1 MLTKYFSRYWLLITV
16 TVLLVVIQAV
26 ISLYLPDLMSNIVDK
41 GITKGDVDY
50 IWKVGGQM
58 LLYSLISAIA
68 AIVGSYTSSIVS
80 MGIGRD
86 LRGAV
91 FEKVNSFSLEEINK
105 FSTASLIT
113 RTTNDVTQIQQA
125 TMMML
130 RMVAMAPVMAI
141 GGIAMSVNKDAQ
153 LTSVLFISIP
163 IMFIGLGLITW
174 IVVPWFRSMQT
185 KIDRLSLVLRER
197 VTGIRVI
204 RAFNKEEHEKKRFTE
219 ANNDLTN
226 TALKINRVASLLFL
240 YMMIVMNFTTILII
254 WFGAKQID
262 IGKLQVGQMMAVMQ
276 YVMQIMFSFIMI
288 SVIFIMLPR
297 ANVSANRIKEVLA
310 VEPKVKDPYLSSSTS
325 DSKNG
330 KNARN
335 TRSAEDE
342 RVVNSAWYMKIGK
355 SENIKGEVEFD
366 NVTFSYPGA
375 GEPVLENISFKALPG
390 KVTAIIGSTG
400 SGKSTLLNLIPRF
413 YDVTSGSVKID
424 GIDVREFPLETLRK
438 NIGYAT
444 QKAMIFSGTIR
455 DNIRF
460 GREWITDQMVEHAAD
475 IAQVM
480 EFASKYPEGLD
491 YYIDQSGLN
500 LSGGQKQRVSIA
512 RTIAGKP
519 KIYLF
524 DDTFSALDFKT
535 DANVRLRLFKE
546 TSDAT
551 VIIVAQRV
559 ATIMYADQ
567 IIVLEDGKVVG
578 IGTHAE
584 LIENNEIYKDIVN
597 SQLSKEEI

>member
-16 TVLLVVIQAV
+16 TVLLVVVQAV

-58 LLYSLISAIA
+58 LLYSLMSALA

-153 LTSVLFISIP
+153 LTSALFISIP
-163 IMFIGLGLITW
+163 IMFAGLGLITW

-226 TALKINRVASLLFL
+226 TALKINRVASLLFP

-310 VEPKVKDPYLSSSTS
+310 VEPKVKDPYLSSATS
-325 DSKNG
+325 DSNNG

-335 TRSAEDE
+335 TRSAEGE
-342 RVVNSAWYMKIGK
+342 RFVNSAWYMKIGK
-355 SENIKGEVEFD
+355 SENVKGVIEFD

-512 RTIAGKP
+512 RAIAGKP
-519 KIYLF
+519 RIYLF

-559 ATIMYADQ
+559 ATIMQADQ

-584 LIENNEIYKDIVN
+584 LIENNEVYRDIVN
-597 SQLSKEEI
+597 SQLSREEI

>member
-1 MLTKYFSRYWLLITV
+1 
-16 TVLLVVIQAV
+16 LVETYEVQC
-26 ISLYLPDLMSNIVDK
+26 Y
-41 GITKGDVDY
+41 
-50 IWKVGGQM
+50 
-58 LLYSLISAIA
+58 
-68 AIVGSYTSSIVS
+68 
-80 MGIGRD
+80 
-86 LRGAV
+86 
-91 FEKVNSFSLEEINK
+91 EKVNSFSLEEINK

-163 IMFIGLGLITW
+163 IMFAGLGLITW

-226 TALKINRVASLLFL
+226 TALKINRVASLLFP

-325 DSKNG
+325 DSNNG
-330 KNARN
+330 K
-335 TRSAEDE
+335 
-342 RVVNSAWYMKIGK
+342 KCK
-355 SENIKGEVEFD
+355 
-366 NVTFSYPGA
+366 
-375 GEPVLENISFKALPG
+375 
-390 KVTAIIGSTG
+390 
-400 SGKSTLLNLIPRF
+400 
-413 YDVTSGSVKID
+413 
-424 GIDVREFPLETLRK
+424 
-438 NIGYAT
+438 
-444 QKAMIFSGTIR
+444 
-455 DNIRF
+455 
-460 GREWITDQMVEHAAD
+460 
-475 IAQVM
+475 
-480 EFASKYPEGLD
+480 KY
-491 YYIDQSGLN
+491 
-500 LSGGQKQRVSIA
+500 KKCR
-512 RTIAGKP
+512 R
-519 KIYLF
+519 
-524 DDTFSALDFKT
+524 
-535 DANVRLRLFKE
+535 
-546 TSDAT
+546 
-551 VIIVAQRV
+551 
-559 ATIMYADQ
+559 
-567 IIVLEDGKVVG
+567 
-578 IGTHAE
+578 
-584 LIENNEIYKDIVN
+584 
-597 SQLSKEEI
+597 

>member
-226 TALKINRVASLLFL
+226 TALKINRVASLLFP

-325 DSKNG
+325 DSNNG

-335 TRSAEDE
+335 TRSAEGE
-342 RVVNSAWYMKIGK
+342 RFVNSAWYMKIGK
-355 SENIKGEVEFD
+355 SENVKGEVEFD

-512 RTIAGKP
+512 RAVAGRP

>member
-16 TVLLVVIQAV
+16 TVLLVVVQAV

-58 LLYSLISAIA
+58 LLYSLMSALA

-153 LTSVLFISIP
+153 LTSALFISIP
-163 IMFIGLGLITW
+163 IMFAGLGLITW

-226 TALKINRVASLLFL
+226 TALKINRVASLLFP

-310 VEPKVKDPYLSSSTS
+310 VEPKVKDPYLSSATS

-335 TRSAEDE
+335 TRSAEGE
-342 RVVNSAWYMKIGK
+342 RFVNSAWYMKIGK
-355 SENIKGEVEFD
+355 SENVKGVIEFD

-460 GREWITDQMVEHAAD
+460 GREWITDQMIEHAAD

-512 RTIAGKP
+512 RAIAGKP
-519 KIYLF
+519 RIYLF

-559 ATIMYADQ
+559 ATIM
-567 IIVLEDGKVVG
+567 
-578 IGTHAE
+578 
-584 LIENNEIYKDIVN
+584 
-597 SQLSKEEI
+597 

>member
-16 TVLLVVIQAV
+16 TVLLVVVQAV

-226 TALKINRVASLLFL
+226 TALKINRVASLLFP

-342 RVVNSAWYMKIGK
+342 RLVNSAWYMKIGK

-512 RTIAGKP
+512 RAVAGRP

-578 IGTHAE
+578 VGTHAE

>member
-16 TVLLVVIQAV
+16 TVLLVVVQAV

-113 RTTNDVTQIQQA
+113 RTTNDVTQIQRA

-226 TALKINRVASLLFL
+226 TALKINRVASLLFP

-342 RVVNSAWYMKIGK
+342 RLVNSAWYMKIGK

-512 RTIAGKP
+512 RAVAGKP
-519 KIYLF
+519 RIYLF

-559 ATIMYADQ
+559 ATIMQADQ

-584 LIENNEIYKDIVN
+584 LIENNEVYRDIVN
-597 SQLSKEEI
+597 SQLSREEI

>member
-1 MLTKYFSRYWLLITV
+1 
-16 TVLLVVIQAV
+16 
-26 ISLYLPDLMSNIVDK
+26 MSNIVDK

-58 LLYSLISAIA
+58 LLYSLMSALA

-125 TMMML
+125 TMMVL

-141 GGIAMSVNKDAQ
+141 GGIVMSVNKDAQ

-163 IMFIGLGLITW
+163 IVFAGLGLIRW

-185 KIDRLSLVLRER
+185 KIDRLILVLRER

-226 TALKINRVASLLFL
+226 TALKINRVAALLFP

-342 RVVNSAWYMKIGK
+342 RLVNSAWYMKIGK

-512 RTIAGKP
+512 RAVAGRP

-578 IGTHAE
+578 VGTHAE

>member
-16 TVLLVVIQAV
+16 TVLLVVVQAV

-226 TALKINRVASLLFL
+226 TALKINRVASLLFP

-355 SENIKGEVEFD
+355 SENVKGEVEFD

-375 GEPVLENISFKALPG
+375 GEPVLENISFKAMPG

-460 GREWITDQMVEHAAD
+460 GREWITDQMVEYAAD

-512 RTIAGKP
+512 RTIAGRP

>member
-1 MLTKYFSRYWLLITV
+1 
-16 TVLLVVIQAV
+16 
-26 ISLYLPDLMSNIVDK
+26 
-41 GITKGDVDY
+41 
-50 IWKVGGQM
+50 
-58 LLYSLISAIA
+58 
-68 AIVGSYTSSIVS
+68 
-80 MGIGRD
+80 
-86 LRGAV
+86 
-91 FEKVNSFSLEEINK
+91 
-105 FSTASLIT
+105 
-113 RTTNDVTQIQQA
+113 
-125 TMMML
+125 
-130 RMVAMAPVMAI
+130 
-141 GGIAMSVNKDAQ
+141 
-153 LTSVLFISIP
+153 
-163 IMFIGLGLITW
+163 
-174 IVVPWFRSMQT
+174 
-185 KIDRLSLVLRER
+185 
-197 VTGIRVI
+197 
-204 RAFNKEEHEKKRFTE
+204 
-219 ANNDLTN
+219 
-226 TALKINRVASLLFL
+226 
-240 YMMIVMNFTTILII
+240 
-254 WFGAKQID
+254 
-262 IGKLQVGQMMAVMQ
+262 
-276 YVMQIMFSFIMI
+276 
-288 SVIFIMLPR
+288 
-297 ANVSANRIKEVLA
+297 
-310 VEPKVKDPYLSSSTS
+310 
-325 DSKNG
+325 
-330 KNARN
+330 
-335 TRSAEDE
+335 
-342 RVVNSAWYMKIGK
+342 
-355 SENIKGEVEFD
+355 
-366 NVTFSYPGA
+366 
-375 GEPVLENISFKALPG
+375 
-390 KVTAIIGSTG
+390 
-400 SGKSTLLNLIPRF
+400 LIPRF

>member
-1 MLTKYFSRYWLLITV
+1 
-16 TVLLVVIQAV
+16 
-26 ISLYLPDLMSNIVDK
+26 
-41 GITKGDVDY
+41 
-50 IWKVGGQM
+50 
-58 LLYSLISAIA
+58 
-68 AIVGSYTSSIVS
+68 
-80 MGIGRD
+80 
-86 LRGAV
+86 
-91 FEKVNSFSLEEINK
+91 
-105 FSTASLIT
+105 
-113 RTTNDVTQIQQA
+113 
-125 TMMML
+125 
-130 RMVAMAPVMAI
+130 
-141 GGIAMSVNKDAQ
+141 
-153 LTSVLFISIP
+153 
-163 IMFIGLGLITW
+163 
-174 IVVPWFRSMQT
+174 
-185 KIDRLSLVLRER
+185 
-197 VTGIRVI
+197 
-204 RAFNKEEHEKKRFTE
+204 
-219 ANNDLTN
+219 
-226 TALKINRVASLLFL
+226 
-240 YMMIVMNFTTILII
+240 
-254 WFGAKQID
+254 
-262 IGKLQVGQMMAVMQ
+262 
-276 YVMQIMFSFIMI
+276 
-288 SVIFIMLPR
+288 
-297 ANVSANRIKEVLA
+297 
-310 VEPKVKDPYLSSSTS
+310 
-325 DSKNG
+325 
-330 KNARN
+330 
-335 TRSAEDE
+335 
-342 RVVNSAWYMKIGK
+342 
-355 SENIKGEVEFD
+355 
-366 NVTFSYPGA
+366 
-375 GEPVLENISFKALPG
+375 
-390 KVTAIIGSTG
+390 
-400 SGKSTLLNLIPRF
+400 LIPRF

-512 RTIAGKP
+512 RAVAGRP

>member
-1 MLTKYFSRYWLLITV
+1 MITV
-16 TVLLVVIQAV
+16 TVLLVVVQAV

-113 RTTNDVTQIQQA
+113 RTTNDVTQIQRA

-226 TALKINRVASLLFL
+226 TALKINRVASLLFP

-342 RVVNSAWYMKIGK
+342 RLVNSAWYMKIGK

-512 RTIAGKP
+512 RAVAGKP
-519 KIYLF
+519 RIYLF

-559 ATIMYADQ
+559 ATIMQADQ

-578 IGTHAE
+578 IGSHAE
-584 LIENNEIYKDIVN
+584 LIENNEVYRDIVN
-597 SQLSKEEI
+597 SQLSREEI

>member
-1 MLTKYFSRYWLLITV
+1 
-16 TVLLVVIQAV
+16 
-26 ISLYLPDLMSNIVDK
+26 
-41 GITKGDVDY
+41 
-50 IWKVGGQM
+50 
-58 LLYSLISAIA
+58 
-68 AIVGSYTSSIVS
+68 
-80 MGIGRD
+80 
-86 LRGAV
+86 
-91 FEKVNSFSLEEINK
+91 
-105 FSTASLIT
+105 
-113 RTTNDVTQIQQA
+113 
-125 TMMML
+125 
-130 RMVAMAPVMAI
+130 
-141 GGIAMSVNKDAQ
+141 
-153 LTSVLFISIP
+153 
-163 IMFIGLGLITW
+163 
-174 IVVPWFRSMQT
+174 
-185 KIDRLSLVLRER
+185 
-197 VTGIRVI
+197 
-204 RAFNKEEHEKKRFTE
+204 
-219 ANNDLTN
+219 
-226 TALKINRVASLLFL
+226 
-240 YMMIVMNFTTILII
+240 
-254 WFGAKQID
+254 
-262 IGKLQVGQMMAVMQ
+262 
-276 YVMQIMFSFIMI
+276 
-288 SVIFIMLPR
+288 
-297 ANVSANRIKEVLA
+297 
-310 VEPKVKDPYLSSSTS
+310 
-325 DSKNG
+325 
-330 KNARN
+330 
-335 TRSAEDE
+335 
-342 RVVNSAWYMKIGK
+342 
-355 SENIKGEVEFD
+355 
-366 NVTFSYPGA
+366 
-375 GEPVLENISFKALPG
+375 
-390 KVTAIIGSTG
+390 
-400 SGKSTLLNLIPRF
+400 LNLIPRF

>member
-58 LLYSLISAIA
+58 LLYSLMSALA

-163 IMFIGLGLITW
+163 IMFAGLGLITW

-226 TALKINRVASLLFL
+226 TALKINRVASLLFP

-310 VEPKVKDPYLSSSTS
+310 VEPKVKDPYLSSSTP
-325 DSKNG
+325 DSNNG

-335 TRSAEDE
+335 TRSAEGE
-342 RVVNSAWYMKIGK
+342 RFVNSAWYMKIGK
-355 SENIKGEVEFD
+355 SENVKGEVEFD

>member
-16 TVLLVVIQAV
+16 TVLLVVVQAV

-58 LLYSLISAIA
+58 LLYSLMSALA

-125 TMMML
+125 IMMML

-153 LTSVLFISIP
+153 LTSALFISIP
-163 IMFIGLGLITW
+163 IVFAGLGLITW

-226 TALKINRVASLLFL
+226 TALKINRVASLLFP

-310 VEPKVKDPYLSSSTS
+310 VEPKVKDPYLSSSTP
-325 DSKNG
+325 DSNNG

-335 TRSAEDE
+335 TRSAEGE
-342 RVVNSAWYMKIGK
+342 RFVNSAWYMKIGK
-355 SENIKGEVEFD
+355 SENVKGEVEFD

>member
-16 TVLLVVIQAV
+16 TVLLVVVQAV

-58 LLYSLISAIA
+58 LLYSLMSALA

-113 RTTNDVTQIQQA
+113 RTTNDVTQIQRA
-125 TMMML
+125 TMMVL

-141 GGIAMSVNKDAQ
+141 GGIVMSVNKDAQ

-163 IMFIGLGLITW
+163 IMFAGLGLITW

-185 KIDRLSLVLRER
+185 KIDRLTLVLRER

-226 TALKINRVASLLFL
+226 TALKINRVAALLFP

-342 RVVNSAWYMKIGK
+342 RLVNSAWYMKIGK

-375 GEPVLENISFKALPG
+375 SEPVLENISFKALPG

-424 GIDVREFPLETLRK
+424 GVDVREFPLETLRK

-460 GREWITDQMVEHAAD
+460 GREWITDQMIEHAAD

-512 RTIAGKP
+512 RAIAGKP
-519 KIYLF
+519 RIYLF

-559 ATIMYADQ
+559 ATIMQADQ

-584 LIENNEIYKDIVN
+584 LIENNEVYRDIVN
-597 SQLSKEEI
+597 SQLSREEI

>member
-16 TVLLVVIQAV
+16 TILLVVVQAV

-68 AIVGSYTSSIVS
+68 AIVGSYTSSITS

-125 TMMML
+125 TMMVL

-141 GGIAMSVNKDAQ
+141 GGIVMSVNKDAQ

-163 IMFIGLGLITW
+163 IMFAGLGLITW

-226 TALKINRVASLLFL
+226 TALKINRVAALLFP

-310 VEPKVKDPYLSSSTS
+310 VEPKVKDPYLSSATS

-330 KNARN
+330 KDAKN

-342 RVVNSAWYMKIGK
+342 KLVSSTWYRKIGK
-355 SENIKGEVEFD
+355 SENVKGVIEFD

-424 GIDVREFPLETLRK
+424 GVDVREFPLETLRK

-460 GREWITDQMVEHAAD
+460 GREWITDQMIEHAAD

-519 KIYLF
+519 RIYLF

-559 ATIMYADQ
+559 ATIMQADQ

-584 LIENNEIYKDIVN
+584 LIENNEIYRDIVN

>member
-1 MLTKYFSRYWLLITV
+1 
-16 TVLLVVIQAV
+16 
-26 ISLYLPDLMSNIVDK
+26 MSNIVDK

-58 LLYSLISAIA
+58 LLYSLMSALA

-125 TMMML
+125 TMMVL

-141 GGIAMSVNKDAQ
+141 GGIVMSVNKDAQ

-163 IMFIGLGLITW
+163 IMFAGLGLITW

-226 TALKINRVASLLFL
+226 TALKINRVAALLFP

-310 VEPKVKDPYLSSSTS
+310 VEPKVKDPYLSSATS

-330 KNARN
+330 KDAKN
-335 TRSAEDE
+335 TRSAEGE
-342 RVVNSAWYMKIGK
+342 RFVNSAWYMKIGK
-355 SENIKGEVEFD
+355 SENVKGVIEFD

-424 GIDVREFPLETLRK
+424 GVDVREFPLETLRK

-460 GREWITDQMVEHAAD
+460 GREWITDQMIEHAAD

-512 RTIAGKP
+512 RAIAGKP
-519 KIYLF
+519 RIYLF

-559 ATIMYADQ
+559 ATIMQADQ

-584 LIENNEIYKDIVN
+584 LIENNEVYRDIVN
-597 SQLSKEEI
+597 SQLSREEI

>member
-1 MLTKYFSRYWLLITV
+1 M
-16 TVLLVVIQAV
+16 
-26 ISLYLPDLMSNIVDK
+26 
-41 GITKGDVDY
+41 
-50 IWKVGGQM
+50 KVGGQM
-58 LLYSLISAIA
+58 LLYSLMSALA

-125 TMMML
+125 TMMVL

-141 GGIAMSVNKDAQ
+141 GGIVMSVNKDAQ

-163 IMFIGLGLITW
+163 IMFAGLGLITW

-226 TALKINRVASLLFL
+226 TALKINRVAALLFP

-310 VEPKVKDPYLSSSTS
+310 VEPKVKDPYLSSATS

-330 KNARN
+330 KDAKN
-335 TRSAEDE
+335 TRSAEGE
-342 RVVNSAWYMKIGK
+342 RFVNSAWYMKIGK
-355 SENIKGEVEFD
+355 SENVKGVIEFD

-375 GEPVLENISFKALPG
+375 SEPVLENISFKALPG

-424 GIDVREFPLETLRK
+424 GVDVREFPLETLRK

-460 GREWITDQMVEHAAD
+460 GREWITDQMIEHAAD

-512 RTIAGKP
+512 RAIAGKP
-519 KIYLF
+519 RIYLF

-559 ATIMYADQ
+559 ATIMQADQ

-584 LIENNEIYKDIVN
+584 LIENNEVYRDIVN
-597 SQLSKEEI
+597 SQLSREEI

>member
-16 TVLLVVIQAV
+16 TVLLVVVQAV

-58 LLYSLISAIA
+58 LLYSLMSALA

-125 TMMML
+125 TMMVL

-141 GGIAMSVNKDAQ
+141 GGIVMSVNKDAQ

-163 IMFIGLGLITW
+163 IVFAGLGLIRW

-185 KIDRLSLVLRER
+185 KIDRLILVLRER

-226 TALKINRVASLLFL
+226 TALKINRVAALLFP

-342 RVVNSAWYMKIGK
+342 RLVNSAWYMKIGK

-512 RTIAGKP
+512 RAVAGRP

-578 IGTHAE
+578 VGTHAE

>member
-58 LLYSLISAIA
+58 LLYSLMSALA

-163 IMFIGLGLITW
+163 IMFAGLGLITW

-226 TALKINRVASLLFL
+226 TALKINRVASLLFP

-310 VEPKVKDPYLSSSTS
+310 VEPKVKDPYLSSSTP
-325 DSKNG
+325 DSNNG

-335 TRSAEDE
+335 TRSAEGE
-342 RVVNSAWYMKIGK
+342 RFVNSAWYMKIGK
-355 SENIKGEVEFD
+355 SENVKGVIEFD

-424 GIDVREFPLETLRK
+424 GVDVREFPLETLRK

-460 GREWITDQMVEHAAD
+460 GREWITDQMIEHAAD

-512 RTIAGKP
+512 RAIAGKP
-519 KIYLF
+519 RIYLF

-559 ATIMYADQ
+559 ATIMQADQ

-584 LIENNEIYKDIVN
+584 LIENNEVYRDIVN
-597 SQLSKEEI
+597 SQLSREEI

>member
-58 LLYSLISAIA
+58 LLYSLMSALA

-125 TMMML
+125 TMMVL

-141 GGIAMSVNKDAQ
+141 GGIVMSVNKDAQ

-163 IMFIGLGLITW
+163 IMFAGLGLITW

-226 TALKINRVASLLFL
+226 TALKINRVAALLFP

-310 VEPKVKDPYLSSSTS
+310 VEPKVKDPYLSSATS

-330 KNARN
+330 KDAKN
-335 TRSAEDE
+335 TRSAEGE
-342 RVVNSAWYMKIGK
+342 RFVNSAWYMKIGK
-355 SENIKGEVEFD
+355 SENVKGVIEFD

-375 GEPVLENISFKALPG
+375 SEPVLENISFKALPG

-424 GIDVREFPLETLRK
+424 GVDVREFPLETLRK

-460 GREWITDQMVEHAAD
+460 GREWITDQMIEHAAD

-512 RTIAGKP
+512 RAIAGKP
-519 KIYLF
+519 RIYLF

-559 ATIMYADQ
+559 ATIMQADQ

-584 LIENNEIYKDIVN
+584 LIENNEVYRDIVN
-597 SQLSKEEI
+597 SQLSREEI

>member
-16 TVLLVVIQAV
+16 TVLLVVVQAV

-58 LLYSLISAIA
+58 LLYSLMSALA

-125 TMMML
+125 TMMVL

-141 GGIAMSVNKDAQ
+141 GGIVMSVNKDAQ

-163 IMFIGLGLITW
+163 IMFAGLGLITW

-226 TALKINRVASLLFL
+226 TALKINRVAALLFP

-310 VEPKVKDPYLSSSTS
+310 VEPKVKDPYLSSATS

-330 KNARN
+330 KDAKN
-335 TRSAEDE
+335 TRSAEGE
-342 RVVNSAWYMKIGK
+342 RFVNSAWYMKIGK
-355 SENIKGEVEFD
+355 SENVKGVIEFD

-375 GEPVLENISFKALPG
+375 SEPVLENISFKALPG

-424 GIDVREFPLETLRK
+424 GVDVREFPLETLRK

-460 GREWITDQMVEHAAD
+460 GREWITDQMIEHAAD

-512 RTIAGKP
+512 RAVAGRP

-559 ATIMYADQ
+559 ATIMQADQ

-584 LIENNEIYKDIVN
+584 LIENNEVYRDIVN
-597 SQLSKEEI
+597 SQLSREEI

>member
-16 TVLLVVIQAV
+16 TVLLVVVQAV

-58 LLYSLISAIA
+58 LLYSLMSALA

-125 TMMML
+125 TMMVL

-141 GGIAMSVNKDAQ
+141 GGIVMSVNKDAQ

-163 IMFIGLGLITW
+163 IMFAGLGLITW

-226 TALKINRVASLLFL
+226 TALKINRVAALLFP

-310 VEPKVKDPYLSSSTS
+310 VEPKVKDPYLSSSTP
-325 DSKNG
+325 DSNNG

-335 TRSAEDE
+335 TRSAEGE
-342 RVVNSAWYMKIGK
+342 RFVNSAWYMKIGK
-355 SENIKGEVEFD
+355 SENVKGVIEFD

-424 GIDVREFPLETLRK
+424 GVDVREFPLETLRK

-460 GREWITDQMVEHAAD
+460 GREWITDQMIEHAAD

-512 RTIAGKP
+512 RAIAGKP
-519 KIYLF
+519 RIYLF

-578 IGTHAE
+578 VGTHAE

>member
-16 TVLLVVIQAV
+16 TVLLVVVQAV

-113 RTTNDVTQIQQA
+113 RTTNDVTQIQRA

-226 TALKINRVASLLFL
+226 TALKINRVASLLFP

-355 SENIKGEVEFD
+355 SENVKGEVEFD

-375 GEPVLENISFKALPG
+375 GEPVLENISFKAMPG

-512 RTIAGKP
+512 RAVAGRP

>member
-1 MLTKYFSRYWLLITV
+1 
-16 TVLLVVIQAV
+16 
-26 ISLYLPDLMSNIVDK
+26 
-41 GITKGDVDY
+41 
-50 IWKVGGQM
+50 
-58 LLYSLISAIA
+58 
-68 AIVGSYTSSIVS
+68 
-80 MGIGRD
+80 MGVGRD

-141 GGIAMSVNKDAQ
+141 GGILMSVNNDAQ

-163 IMFIGLGLITW
+163 IMFAGLGLITW
-174 IVVPWFRSMQT
+174 VIVPWFRSMQT

-226 TALKINRVASLLFL
+226 TALKINRVAALLFP
-240 YMMIVMNFTTILII
+240 YMMIVMNLTTILII

-262 IGKLQVGQMMAVMQ
+262 VGKLQVGQMMAVMQ

-310 VEPKVKDPYLSSSTS
+310 VEPKVKDPYSSSIVLNS
-325 DSKNG
+325 RNG
-330 KNARN
+330 KNAN
-335 TRSAEDE
+335 SSVDE
-342 RVVNSAWYMKIGK
+342 KLANSAWHKEIGK
-355 SENIKGEVEFD
+355 SENVKGVIEFD
-366 NVTFSYPGA
+366 NVTFAYPGA
-375 GEPVLENISFKALPG
+375 DEPVLENISFKALPG

-424 GIDVREFPLETLRK
+424 GVDVREFPLETLRK

-444 QKAMIFSGTIR
+444 QKAVIFSGTIR

-512 RTIAGKP
+512 RAIAGRP
-519 KIYLF
+519 KVYLF

-559 ATIMYADQ
+559 ATIMHADQ
-567 IIVLEDGKVVG
+567 IIVLEEGKIVG

-584 LIENNEIYKDIVN
+584 LVENNEVYRDIVD